1 MKVKYI
7 KVKGVD
13 PTKRGHYF
21 IKTKN
26 SSFFKGDY
34 FHSKD
39 KIWEKTHK
47 KDVEFWLL
55 PVPDREEE
63 MREMLEGCLKS
74 LNWVCQ
80 NCKMPTIEDE
90 HDAEEQVHHVGYRI
104 QELTKLLNEL
114 KPN

>member
-1 MKVKYI
+1 MSKVKYI

-26 SSFFKGDY
+26 SSFLKGDY

-47 KDVEFWLL
+47 KDVEFWLE
-55 PVPDREEE
+55 PIPDREEE
-63 MREMLEGCLKS
+63 MREMLEKVLKINHHHNFNGH
-74 LNWVCQ
+74 LINEQ
-80 NCKMPTIEDE
+80 IE
-90 HDAEEQVHHVGYRI
+90 Q
-104 QELTKLLNEL
+104 LLNEL
-114 KPN
+114 KQ